1 MQTQFL
7 DTDSEEEQPLKKKQK
22 VQCQQDCSDSI
33 PSFPPPMPPWSQ
45 LKNSRYSQGS
55 SGEATNGI
63 SVVEPQMTRAT
74 FSHNEFDESTIH
86 KSGITSSTPVYK
98 GGFFAN
104 FPDLHVSYSNPCL
117 LFKSMPPIRPAMS
130 PIRLKQPPKPP
141 PKLYAIQ
148 PATHVEGPALSAQT
162 TPPPSANP
170 LLGSSKPPSKNNN
183 ESRKIMFIRRHNKLI
198 ECKDT

>member
-1 MQTQFL
+1 MQPQFL

-33 PSFPPPMPPWSQ
+33 PSLPPSMPPWSQ

-86 KSGITSSTPVYK
+86 KSGITSSTPVYE

-117 LFKSMPPIRPAMS
+117 PFGQPCLLFDSNNRLNHLPSYTPFSQLHMLRDQLCLPRQHHPHPQTHCLDLPNHPPRTT
-130 PIRLKQPPKPP
+130 KNQE
-141 PKLYAIQ
+141 KLC
-148 PATHVEGPALSAQT
+148 
-162 TPPPSANP
+162 
-170 LLGSSKPPSKNNN
+170 LLDDITS
-183 ESRKIMFIRRHNKLI
+183 
-198 ECKDT
+198 